1 MTKKRPLGL
10 PSAKLVMIAAL
21 AGLSA
26 GAVAVYVKRMGSGNT
41 DASVEV
47 ASQACLAAKAKVEAL
62 KPLIKGEVAALVPAD
77 EPRSIAL
84 SFKGRDGK
92 ETSLA
97 DFKGKTVLVNLWA
110 TWCVPCRKEMPALD
124 ALQKEKGGPAFDVV
138 AVNIDAG
145 TDEKPLKFY
154 EETALSSLAFYRDAS
169 MGVFN
174 TAKKEGLALGLPATM
189 LFDAEGCLIASMNG
203 PAEWAGADAKA
214 LIDGAVAQ
222 K

>member
-41 DASVEV
+41 DAPVEA
-47 ASQACLAAKAKVEAL
+47 ASQTCPAAKAKVEAL

-77 EPRSIAL
+77 APRSIAL
-84 SFKGRDGK
+84 SFKDRDGK
-92 ETSLA
+92 EMSLA
-97 DFKGKTVLVNLWA
+97 DFKGKTVLLNLWA

-124 ALQKEKGGPAFDVV
+124 ALQKEKGGAAFDVV

-154 EETALSSLAFYRDAS
+154 EETALSNLAFYRDAS

-214 LIDGAVAQ
+214 LIEGAMAQ